1 MKHTV
6 LIVLLLVASGANAAT
21 GRLTEEARQACAVY
35 GNIAGDVMEMR
46 QDGVEFMVVLEDYL
60 QFYKEVDA
68 TKAYQQIVTNII
80 TDAYI
85 FNVFSS
91 EVVKD
96 KVTKTFK
103 LEIELEC
110 ITFFRS

>member
-1 MKHTV
+1 MKHLL
-6 LIVLLLVASGANAAT
+6 LIALLLVSSGANAAT
-21 GRLTEEARQACAVY
+21 GNLTEEARQACAVY

-46 QDGVEFMVVLEDYL
+46 QNGVEFMAVLEDYL

-68 TKAYQQIVTNII
+68 TRAYQQIVTNII
-80 TDAYI
+80 TDAYT
-85 FNVFSS
+85 FNIFSS
-91 EVVKD
+91 EVIKD
-96 KVTKTFK
+96 RVIKSFK